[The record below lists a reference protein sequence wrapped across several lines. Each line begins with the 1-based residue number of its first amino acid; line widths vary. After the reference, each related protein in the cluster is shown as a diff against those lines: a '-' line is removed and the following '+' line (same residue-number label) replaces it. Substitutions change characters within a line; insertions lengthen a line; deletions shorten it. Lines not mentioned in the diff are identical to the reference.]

1 MQVDLH
7 GAEVTRITRERP
19 PITVG
24 ASSIIGLV
32 GSAPDAQAAASAAVT
47 LGDGNAGVLFTAQ
60 GAGRAGNAI
69 TVALVDPQV
78 NASALAIAVVGQVIT
93 VDLATSAAGNLTTTA
108 TQLETAINADAGAS
122 ALVTAAATGTGAD
135 VVAVAPATPLAGG
148 VDTLLPLNTPVL
160 LATAAQAGALGDSGA
175 LPAAVRDVYRTAGQA
190 GAAIVVVRTADDA
203 AATLAGS
210 AANKRGVYALLSAE
224 SVTGQRP
231 RLIAAPGAQDDS
243 VTTALQAVAAD
254 LHAVAVVTLTAADV
268 AAAVT
273 AGPDLSHVMAC
284 WPQLVVVEDGREATR
299 PADALVCGHVARID
313 RQFSFAASPSN
324 HLLQGV
330 LRPAVGV
337 SWTIDARTSDA
348 NTLNRGNLV
357 TAIRRGAGV
366 WLWGNRLSDGTL
378 ISKRRADD
386 LIGDRLLDAVL
397 DYLDRRVDVS
407 FVEHVLG
414 RMNAYIRTLVV
425 QGHIRAGRAW
435 FDPAHND
442 AQTLASAMVTFSFE
456 LSLHDIAEHIL
467 IRSSVSS
474 IPNDIIEQLTAGV
487 GA

>member
-32 GSAPDAQAAASAAVT
+32 GSAPDAQVAAAAAVT
-47 LGDGNAGVLFTAQ
+47 LGAGNAGVRFTADA
-60 GAGRAGNAI
+60 AGRAGNAI

-78 NASALAIAVVGQVIT
+78 NGAALAITVVGRMIT
-93 VDLATSAAGNLTTTA
+93 VNLATSNAGRLTTTA
-108 TQLETAINADAGAS
+108 TQLKTAINADAGAS
-122 ALVTAAATGTGAD
+122 ALVTAVATGTGAD

-148 VDTLLPLNTPVL
+148 VDALLPLNTPVL

-210 AANKRGVYALLSAE
+210 AANKTGIYALLSAE

-313 RQFSFAASPSN
+313 REFSFAASPSN
-324 HLLQGV
+324 HLLHGV
-330 LRPAVGV
+330 LRPAVGGELDDRRADQRRQHPQ
-337 SWTIDARTSDA
+337 SRAPRDGHSP
-348 NTLNRGNLV
+348 
-357 TAIRRGAGV
+357 RRG
-366 WLWGNRLSDGTL
+366 RLAVGEPAVGWHADP
-378 ISKRRADD
+378 KRRADD
-386 LIGDRLLDAVL
+386 VIGDRLLDAVL

-407 FVEHVLG
+407 FVEHVTG
-414 RMNAYIRTLVV
+414 RMSAYIRTLVV

-442 AQTLASAMVTFSFE
+442 AATLASAMVTFSFE
-456 LSLHDIAEHIL
+456 LSLHDIAEHIQ